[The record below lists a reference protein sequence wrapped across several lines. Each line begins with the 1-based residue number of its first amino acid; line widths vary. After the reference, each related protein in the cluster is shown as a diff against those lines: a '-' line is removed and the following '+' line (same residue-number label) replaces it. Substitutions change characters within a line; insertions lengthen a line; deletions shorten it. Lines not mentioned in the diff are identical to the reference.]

1 MRYLSQYGRRA
12 RRSNIATVRQQ
23 GMGKWSTSGL
33 STGRELTVWKL
44 LGVSKYLIQN
54 GCPLANEA
62 GFATRTASVHGN
74 AIFLQ
79 VRLWGMTQFK

>member
-1 MRYLSQYGRRA
+1 
-12 RRSNIATVRQQ
+12 
-23 GMGKWSTSGL
+23 
-33 STGRELTVWKL
+33 LTVWKL